1 MKFLALRKPSRLLLL
16 AAPLVALAG
25 FAAEANGQ
33 SLTIAQTQDV
43 WVEVLEPTA
52 LLITTDLGPGPVT
65 DSMLWLYNPQGVLV
79 AYNDD
84 YQSLASRIAYN
95 ASAGLYR
102 IRAGVCCGNP
112 DQPFWQGTS
121 PYQLTVNLEA
131 WANAPTTTS
140 SATTTTSTSTTTTS
154 TTVPE
159 TTTTQS
165 TTTVVDTTAVST
177 TVMQE
182 TTLPPEPISTT
193 VEPTTTSQ
201 EPTTTTVPEPPTTL
215 EPTTSSVEVRETV
228 APTTGPATTT
238 TSQSASTTIAETT
251 TTTTAQ
257 NATVSLTSTSV
268 APSTTSTELP
278 PLRPVA
284 TSVSSLPPLR
294 PVATT
299 EPPPSTTTE
308 PAIVVSPSDTPPP
321 TTPEMTQPSVENPT
335 NPTEGEPAPRS
346 EQVGR
351 SERISK
357 KLGTTARTK
366 ISFGSISLNIEVT
379 PEQRQTVIVASI
391 TSIVSSLTL
400 SVGGSAQ
407 RRRIK

>member
-1 MKFLALRKPSRLLLL
+1 MKSLALRKPSRLLLL

-112 DQPFWQGTS
+112 DQSFWQGTS

-159 TTTTQS
+159 TTTTES
-165 TTTVVDTTAVST
+165 TTTIVDTTAVST

-182 TTLPPEPISTT
+182 TTVPLEETSTT

-201 EPTTTTVPEPPTTL
+201 EPTTTLPETTTTL
-215 EPTTSSVEVRETV
+215 EPTTSSVETRETV
-228 APTTGPATTT
+228 APTTEPATTT
-238 TSQSASTTIAETT
+238 TQSANSTIAP
-251 TTTTAQ
+251 TTTATTIQ
-257 NATVSLTSTSV
+257 KATVSRTSTSV
-268 APSTTSTELP
+268 ASSSTAPALP
-278 PLRPVA
+278 ALRPVA
-284 TSVSSLPPLR
+284 TGLP
-294 PVATT
+294 V
-299 EPPPSTTTE
+299 ESTTTE
-308 PAIVVSPSDTPPP
+308 PVPSSTSVDTTPPS
-321 TTPEMTQPSVENPT
+321 TPEMTQPSVENPT
-335 NPTEGEPAPRS
+335 NPTEGEPAHRS

-351 SERISK
+351 SERISR

-366 ISFGSISLNIEVT
+366 ISFGAISLNIEVT

-407 RRRIK
+407 RRRIT